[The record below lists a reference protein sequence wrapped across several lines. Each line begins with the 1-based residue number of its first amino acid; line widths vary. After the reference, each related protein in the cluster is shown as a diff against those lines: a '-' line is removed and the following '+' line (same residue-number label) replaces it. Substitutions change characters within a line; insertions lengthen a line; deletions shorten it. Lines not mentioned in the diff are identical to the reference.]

1 MAAAAAA
8 AATALAAS
16 EARASSRRSPT
27 PPPLPLRNEL
37 PRPDRRQGARLVASF
52 RQSLPPP
59 ENVADKQV
67 RRNLVNR
74 RRALQSQSGQETA
87 PLSQIVTTPFHLAFP
102 VHDLAAARV
111 FYGGVLGCPEGRSA
125 TTWVDF
131 NLFGHQIVCHVVP
144 GYNAAATANT
154 VDGDSVPV
162 PHFGLAMS
170 EPQFLEL
177 ASRLRESGVEFVIEP
192 HIRFKGQPGEQWTMF
207 FKDHSGN
214 SLEFKAMTNPLN
226 LFAKYVV
233 NSET

>member
-1 MAAAAAA
+1 MAAAAAAAA
-8 AATALAAS
+8 AATALAGS
-16 EARASSRRSPT
+16 EARASSRSPT
-27 PPPLPLRNEL
+27 PRFLPLRNEL
-37 PRPDRRQGARLVASF
+37 LRPDRKQGARLVTSF

-59 ENVADKQV
+59 EVL
-67 RRNLVNR
+67 RELLTE
-74 RRALQSQSGQETA
+74 RRAFRSEQGQETA
-87 PLSQIVTTPFHLAFP
+87 PLARTLTTPFHLAFP
-102 VHDLAAARV
+102 VHDLAAARS

-131 NLFGHQIVCHVVP
+131 DLFGHQIVCHVVP
-144 GYNAAATANT
+144 GFNAATTANT
-154 VDGDSVPV
+154 VDGDPVPV

-177 ASRLRESGVEFVIEP
+177 ASRLRENGLKFVIEP

-233 NSET
+233 TSDT